1 MQYVF
6 FEKGKPYAVYNGV
19 WGKAPEAGGIFKNF
33 CVKSNLTVCKVTF
46 KCKLQKKL
54 GEQDVLVAPEIILLG
69 EQLLPLLARFPHV
82 WSDL

>member
-1 MQYVF
+1 MYFSKKVGLTQCTM
-6 FEKGKPYAVYNGV
+6 GSGAKP
-19 WGKAPEAGGIFKNF
+19 PEAGGIFKNF